1 MVCIAPSSR
10 AGFSLVELLIVVTIL
25 GIAAAMVVPSLGN
38 TAPTR
43 LRGAAQLLAADL
55 AYAQIESLSHGDDP
69 RVVVF
74 DIDAETYHIAAV
86 SDTATPIANPI
97 GGTPYLVEYGTG
109 RAAHLPDVTID
120 SVSLDGDTQLG
131 FGIYGQTDQTTDAT
145 ITLAAGVSRITLTV
159 DPSTGD
165 VTIGDIQ

>member
-1 MVCIAPSSR
+1 M
-10 AGFSLVELLIVVTIL
+10 IVVMIL
-25 GIAAAMVVPSLGN
+25 GIAAALVAPVLGD

-74 DIDAETYHIAAV
+74 DTTANTYHIAAT
-86 SDTATPIANPI
+86 SDTTTPITNPI
-97 GGTPYLVEYGTG
+97 GGAPYRVDYGAG
-109 RAAHLPDVTID
+109 RAAHLADVTI
-120 SVSLDGDTQLG
+120 SAVSLDGDTQLG

-145 ITLAAGVSRITLTV
+145 ITLAAGSSTMTLTV
-159 DPSTGD
+159 DPSTGE